1 MGSLRRTLA
10 RLRLLATLAVTVVL
24 AGILTSSGA
33 VGSAAGS
40 RADSTTRRVW
50 PVALTGLPEVAPV
63 FCETRHCGVGSTA
76 TSARYPG
83 MLYPYPTIA
92 ANGDLYL
99 VDYGYGSSPL
109 RVIGL
114 DGRVKRVRSVPGGV
128 STIALAKDGRIATR
142 GDDDVIREISR
153 SGKIRPI
160 AGDLVTDKSGSLE
173 DCVCGDGGPA
183 RKANLAGVSSLAY
196 DPQGRL
202 VIADSAHYR
211 IRRINRN
218 GKIVTI
224 AGTGHPCG
232 SVGVSDPCSP
242 SGTRAASAD
251 IAVPR
256 RVAFAPDG
264 TLWFTIVR
272 SGENAVLAHVE
283 KDGRLTYADHGPI
296 EGLTITPDGS
306 LYTLLRITV
315 PAEAVL
321 GKRARILRISPDN
334 KTATPVIGG
343 VNAHGCRKT
352 EISLSCGDGQ
362 PPLEARLDSNAN
374 SFLASDSHGGLY
386 FGSGGQEIRY
396 LPPPGGKAIRLG
408 LALRARYYEEIR
420 RGHRLSISY
429 RVSSPDARITMRITG
444 RHDPRAIIHDL
455 PGSATGHPAG
465 TLSWNGRIDGKPAP
479 VGSYLIEAIARS
491 RGRIATRQLALA
503 IGP

>member
-10 RLRLLATLAVTVVL
+10 RQRLLATVAVTVVL
-24 AGILTSSGA
+24 AGILTTSGA
-33 VGSAAGS
+33 VGSAAAN
-40 RADSTTRRVW
+40 RADSATRRVW
-50 PVALTGLPEVAPV
+50 PVALTGLPEIAPV

-83 MLYPYPTIA
+83 MLYPNPTIA
-92 ANGDLYL
+92 ATGDLYL
-99 VDYGYGSSPL
+99 VDFGYGSSPL

-114 DGRVKRVRSVPGGV
+114 DGRVTRVRSVPGGV
-128 STIALAKDGRIATR
+128 STIVLAKDGRIATL
-142 GDDDVIREISR
+142 GDDDVIREIIP

-160 AGDLVTDKSGSLE
+160 AGDLITDKSGSLE
-173 DCVCGDGGPA
+173 DCGCGDGGPA
-183 RKANLAGVSSLAY
+183 RKANLADVSSLAY

-202 VIADSAHYR
+202 MIADSSHFR
-211 IRRINRN
+211 VRRINRD
-218 GKIVTI
+218 GRIVTI
-224 AGTGHPCG
+224 AGTGHPCSATGVTG
-232 SVGVSDPCSP
+232 SCSP
-242 SGTRAASAD
+242 SGTPATRASID
-251 IAVPR
+251 RPLKLVY
-256 RVAFAPDG
+256 APDG
-264 TLWFTIVR
+264 TLWFTIAR
-272 SGENAVLAHVE
+272 YGENAVLAHVE

-296 EGLTITPDGS
+296 EGLAITPDGS
-306 LYTLLRITV
+306 LYTLLRITI

-352 EISLSCGDGQ
+352 EVALSCGDGQ

-408 LALRARYYEEIR
+408 LALRARYYEGIR

-444 RHDPRAIIHDL
+444 RNDPRAIIHDL
-455 PGSATGHPAG
+455 PGTTSGHTAG
-465 TLSWNGRIDGKPAP
+465 TLRWNGRIDGKPAP
-479 VGSYLIEAIARS
+479 VGSYLIEVIARS